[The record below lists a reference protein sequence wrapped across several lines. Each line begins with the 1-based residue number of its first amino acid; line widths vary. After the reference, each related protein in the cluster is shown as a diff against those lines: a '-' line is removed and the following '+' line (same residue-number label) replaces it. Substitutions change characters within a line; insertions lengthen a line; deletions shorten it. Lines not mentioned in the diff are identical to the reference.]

1 MKKNI
6 LSQAVLLAS
15 ASLAGGQALA
25 VEPQTIEAGMFDLIP
40 TVSSSYKHT
49 DNMFR
54 SDANEVSS
62 NLFIVSPRIEAV
74 TGNGNST
81 LSLVG
86 QIDEGNWSATAEDDY
101 TDWLLGA
108 SGQVNLSGNQ
118 SLDLHA
124 SRFRT
129 REERGTGFSQG
140 GFLPGAPDRYEETKY
155 GGAFTVGT
163 NESFGRVVV
172 NLDWY
177 DKDYKNNKLTTQF
190 REREDFTFGGTLY
203 LNMSS
208 RTALLFEY
216 RDRDVDYTTDPLA
229 VIGAPD
235 SLDSSE
241 QYMFVGVEWQAT
253 GKTTGSFRIGSGDKE
268 FDDGD
273 RADADL
279 TAWEAGIQWEA
290 LPYSVVNFT
299 AANTFDEATGVGNA
313 LERRNYGINWQH
325 GWNDQLSSTVVWDY
339 SDDQYTGSQRDDT
352 IEGLN
357 VRLDYNVQ
365 RWLDVF
371 VSVGRDKRDSNFG
384 NFNYDQNVATVGVS
398 ASL

>member
-1 MKKNI
+1 MKKNT
-6 LSQAVLLAS
+6 LSHAVLLAS
-15 ASLAGGQALA
+15 AGFAGQALA
-25 VEPQTIEAGMFDLIP
+25 VEPQTIEAGVFDLIP
-40 TVSSSYKHT
+40 TVQSSYKHT

-54 SDANEVSS
+54 SDSNEVSS

-81 LSLVG
+81 LRLVG
-86 QIDEGNWSATAEDDY
+86 QVDEGNWSATAEDDY

-108 SGQVNLSGNQ
+108 SGQLNFSENQ
-118 SLDLHA
+118 SLDLYA

-140 GFLPGAPDRYEETKY
+140 GLLPATPDRYEETKY
-155 GGAFTVGT
+155 GGAFTLGT
-163 NESFGRVVV
+163 RESFGRVVLG
-172 NLDWY
+172 LDWY
-177 DKDYKNNKLTTQF
+177 DKDYKNNHLTTQF
-190 REREDFTFGGTLY
+190 REREDFTFNGTLF

-216 RDRDVDYTTDPLA
+216 RNRDVDYTTDPLA

-235 SLDSSE
+235 SLDSTE
-241 QYMFVGVEWQAT
+241 EYFFVGVEWQAT

-268 FDDGD
+268 FDDRD
-273 RADADL
+273 RKDSDL
-279 TAWEAGIQWEA
+279 TAWEAGIRWEP
-290 LPYSVVNFT
+290 LPYSVVNLT
-299 AANTFDEATGVGNA
+299 LANRFDEATGVGDA
-313 LERRNYGINWQH
+313 LERRNYGVNWQH
-325 GWNDQLSSTVVWDY
+325 SWNDQLKSTLVYDY
-339 SDDQYTGSQRDDT
+339 ADDEYSGSQRDDT
-352 IEGLN
+352 IEGLSL
-357 VRLDYNVQ
+357 RLDYSVQ

-384 NFNYDQNVATVGVS
+384 NFNYDQNVAAVGVS

>member
-1 MKKNI
+1 MKKNT
-6 LSQAVLLAS
+6 LSYAVLLAS
-15 ASLAGGQALA
+15 AGFAGQAMA
-25 VEPQTIEAGMFDLIP
+25 VEPQPIEAGVFDLIP
-40 TVSSSYKHT
+40 TVKSSYSHT
-49 DNMFR
+49 NNMFR
-54 SDANEVSS
+54 SDSNEVSS

-81 LSLVG
+81 LRLVG
-86 QIDEGNWSATAEDDY
+86 QVDEGNWSATAEDDY

-108 SGQVNLSGNQ
+108 SGQMNLSGNQ
-118 SLDLHA
+118 SVDLHV

-140 GFLPGAPDRYEETKY
+140 GFLPTAPDRYEETKY
-155 GGAFTVGT
+155 GGAFTLGT
-163 NESFGRVVV
+163 NESFGRVVLG
-172 NLDWY
+172 LDWY
-177 DKDYKNNKLTTQF
+177 DKDYKNNQLTTQF
-190 REREDFTFGGTLY
+190 REREDFTFSGTLY

-216 RDRDVDYTTDPLA
+216 RDRDVDYTTDPIA

-241 QYMFVGVEWQAT
+241 QYFFVGVEWQAT
-253 GKTTGSFRIGSGDKE
+253 GKTTGSLRIGSGDKE

-273 RADADL
+273 RSDSDL
-279 TAWEAGIQWEA
+279 TAWEAGIRWEP
-290 LPYSVVNFT
+290 LPYSVVNLT
-299 AANTFDEATGVGNA
+299 LANRFDEATGVGNA
-313 LERRNYGINWQH
+313 LERRNYGVNWQH
-325 GWNDQLSSTVVWDY
+325 GWNDQLKSTLVYDY
-339 SDDQYTGSQRDDT
+339 SDDKYSGSQRDDT
-352 IEGLN
+352 IEGVSL
-357 VRLDYNVQ
+357 RMDYNVQ